1 MRIETRR
8 LIIRS
13 VEKGDETVFAKMAG
27 DGSLSEIGFDENCS
41 EWIGDWINEALE
53 LTEGDDPRKD
63 YIPCTIVMKETAE
76 VIGSVG
82 CTYYEDTGKIGI
94 CYFVGADY
102 RKKGYTTEAVNAYV
116 DFFFKHYNENDIIAT
131 ILASNVSSARTAEK
145 TGFRLLETKMYKDIF
160 DEEERL
166 YHFYE
171 YSRK

>member
-1 MRIETRR
+1 
-8 LIIRS
+8 
-13 VEKGDETVFAKMAG
+13 
-27 DGSLSEIGFDENCS
+27 
-41 EWIGDWINEALE
+41 
-53 LTEGDDPRKD
+53 
-63 YIPCTIVMKETAE
+63 MKTWGE

-94 CYFVGADY
+94 CYFVGAEY
-102 RKKGYTTEAVNAYV
+102 RRKGYTTEAVKAYV

-131 ILASNVSSARTAEK
+131 ILASNVPSDRTAEK
-145 TGFRLLETKMYKDIF
+145 TGFRLIETKMYKDIY